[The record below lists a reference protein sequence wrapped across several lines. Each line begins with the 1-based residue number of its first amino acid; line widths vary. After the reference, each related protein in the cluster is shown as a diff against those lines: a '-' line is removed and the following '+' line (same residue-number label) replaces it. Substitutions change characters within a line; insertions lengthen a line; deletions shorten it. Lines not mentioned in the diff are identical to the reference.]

1 MTRQAPNT
9 SRRPYER
16 PQVFRIRVAGDE
28 LAVAGCKTASSA
40 GGPVNGCA
48 KFGTCKVV
56 GS

>member
-1 MTRQAPNT
+1 MPQPAPSP
-9 SRRPYER
+9 SRRPYEP

-28 LAVAGCKTASSA
+28 LAVAGCKTSVAVT
-40 GGPVNGCA
+40 GPTSGCA